1 MEERKR
7 LSFWSVD
14 KQTGSLLAI
23 IGIPCE
29 VPVPKKVIFKSFLSF
44 FIETKVR

>member
-1 MEERKR
+1 MDDRKR
-7 LSFWSVD
+7 LSFTSVD

-29 VPVPKKVIFKSFLSF
+29 VPVPKKVTFNSFLLE
-44 FIETKVR
+44 FIATKIR